1 MGRAQETIKIVWF
14 TAPVVGINMCSIMAD
29 TAFCKYY
36 VPTLNCR
43 GGIASIFNPSY
54 STRH

>member
-14 TAPVVGINMCSIMAD
+14 TAPVVGINMCSIMID